1 MNRILAIACCLL
13 LSVFGVNA
21 WSKHHA
27 NSDKHQAPNVIVILS
42 DDQGY
47 GDFSVTGN
55 PYVKTPNLDKLATD
69 GIQLTD
75 FHVDPTCSPS
85 RAGLMTGRYSSRVGV
100 WLTFAGRNHL
110 YKEEMTMADVFK
122 HNNYATGIFGKWH
135 LGDNY
140 PFRPTDRG
148 FDKSFIHGGGVA
160 GETPDYWDNDY
171 FDDTYYENGEPVKTQ
186 GYTTDVWFD
195 QAQKFINQSQSEQ
208 KPFFIYLA
216 ANTPHG
222 PFNVEEA
229 LFKPYLDK
237 GIPEARA
244 RFYAMIG
251 TVDSNVGKLRAY
263 LEEHDLA
270 DNTLI
275 LYMTD
280 NGTSKGYE
288 GPKNGLPV
296 AGYNANM
303 RGSKT
308 SAYEGGHRAAS
319 FWYWPRG
326 GFTGNQTRQQ
336 LTAQIDVLPTL
347 VDLLK
352 LTLPKPVDF
361 DGTSLVKVIKDNQDN
376 LAHRKMV
383 IHNQA
388 AFGKPLGDGALVK
401 DKDYVV
407 LQDKWRLVGNKLFNL
422 ENDPTQSKDLAKQL
436 PKKAAELQAFY
447 QEWWSDVTQDQ
458 RLSPTVINPAKQAE
472 VVLTSQAW
480 SGDIA
485 TYDQSHVRAGIRN
498 RGAWYID
505 VEVAGNYQ
513 LEFSRWPK
521 ESGLGFNQSYKKDF
535 SEKRLDQ
542 GFTLYKLPSQ
552 AIHVQAVELIL
563 DQQKTMQKVSPQQKT
578 AAFNVHLT
586 KGLHKVEGL
595 LHTQGK
601 DLSAYYMYLTS
612 TD

>member
-1 MNRILAIACCLL
+1 MNRLL
-13 LSVFGVNA
+13 LIAISLLINTYSINA
-21 WSKHHA
+21 LANHHG
-27 NSDKHQAPNVIVILS
+27 DKNAIQKPNVIVLLS

-55 PYVKTPNLDKLATD
+55 PIVKTPNLDKLATD

-122 HNNYATGIFGKWH
+122 HNDYATGIFGKWH

-160 GETPDYWDNDY
+160 GETPDYWGNDY
-171 FDDTYYENGEPVKTQ
+171 FDDTYFENGVPVKTQ
-186 GYTTDVWFD
+186 GYTTDVWFE
-195 QAQKFINQSQSEQ
+195 QAQKFISQSQSEQ

-222 PFNVEEA
+222 PFNVEEK
-229 LFKPYLDK
+229 LFKPYLEQ
-237 GIPEARA
+237 GVPESRA
-244 RFYAMIG
+244 RFYGMIT
-251 TVDSNVGKLRAY
+251 TVDKNVGKLRDY
-263 LEEHDLA
+263 LQQNGLA
-270 DNTLI
+270 ENTLI

-296 AGYNANM
+296 TGYNANM

-319 FWYWPRG
+319 FWYWPKG

-347 VDLLK
+347 IDLLK
-352 LTLPKPVDF
+352 LQLPKTVDF
-361 DGTSLVKVIKDNQDN
+361 DGSSLAPILNDNQHN
-376 LAHRKMV
+376 LAQRKMV

-407 LQDKWRLVGNKLFNL
+407 LQDKWRLVGKKLFNL
-422 ENDPTQSKDLAKQL
+422 ESDRTQSKNLAQQY
-436 PKKAAELQAFY
+436 PKKAAELQTFY
-447 QEWWSDVTQDQ
+447 QDWWADVTQYQ
-458 RLSPTVINPAKQAE
+458 RLSPTIINPAKQAE
-472 VVLTSQAW
+472 VTLTSQAW

-513 LEFSRWPK
+513 VEFSRWPK
-521 ESGLGFNQSYKKDF
+521 ESALSFGDLYQKDL
-535 SEKRLDQ
+535 SDKRLDQ
-542 GFTLYKLPSQ
+542 NFNLYKLHSQ
-552 AIHVQAVELIL
+552 AIKVKSVELIL
-563 DQQKTMQKVSPQQKT
+563 DQQKTLLNISQQQKVAT
-578 AAFNVHLT
+578 FNVNLS
-586 KGLHKVEGL
+586 KGLHKIEGL
-595 LHTQGK
+595 LHTHGE
-601 DLSAYYMYLTS
+601 DLSAYYMYLKAS
-612 TD
+612 K